1 MKFSMGKSAAVLAAL
16 AVATTGAAMFNQT
29 KAQASTV
36 ATVHSSSIALLYNSK
51 GQVLRNRALASNS
64 AWAVGKIVTIN
75 NETMYQVA
83 TDEYLKASDSSL
95 NGQTQSSKLVGTTT
109 TQLNL
114 YNSKD
119 GAMSSRALAKGSGW
133 IVGKYIVNKDGQLFA
148 QVSTNEY
155 ADATKMSFNMALP
168 EPTYVADFG
177 NSSNF
182 NVHDASKDENFNS
195 ENTNNNTNTN
205 TNTSTDDSLA
215 TGTIING
222 DAPMYFTQTKG
233 DVQKYRVLKNGSKW
247 QVDRAIKD
255 VDGNVYYEVALGDF
269 ISADHMTVNKSV
281 DTMTIDS
288 KFSGYLGAK
297 DDTTDTSTDTNQT
310 PETTTPTNDVA
321 SIQAA
326 LLDSINKER
335 ATKGI
340 APLTQ
345 TAALTDTAQVR
356 AKEISTKFDHQR
368 PDGTMCYTAFPS
380 NGGYEAENIAMGY
393 TGTPEQMAESLMQSF
408 REETGEYNH
417 YTNLMDFHMTH
428 VGLGVYNSNGTYY
441 LAEDF
446 MS

>member
-1 MKFSMGKSAAVLAAL
+1 KSAAVLAAL
-16 AVATTGAAMFNQT
+16 AVATTGAAMYNQT

-247 QVDRAIKD
+247 QVDRA
-255 VDGNVYYEVALGDF
+255 
-269 ISADHMTVNKSV
+269 
-281 DTMTIDS
+281 
-288 KFSGYLGAK
+288 
-297 DDTTDTSTDTNQT
+297 
-310 PETTTPTNDVA
+310 
-321 SIQAA
+321 
-326 LLDSINKER
+326 
-335 ATKGI
+335 
-340 APLTQ
+340 
-345 TAALTDTAQVR
+345 
-356 AKEISTKFDHQR
+356 
-368 PDGTMCYTAFPS
+368 
-380 NGGYEAENIAMGY
+380 
-393 TGTPEQMAESLMQSF
+393 
-408 REETGEYNH
+408 
-417 YTNLMDFHMTH
+417 
-428 VGLGVYNSNGTYY
+428 
-441 LAEDF
+441 
-446 MS
+446 

>member
-51 GQVLRNRALASNS
+51 GQVLRNRALAANS

-119 GAMSSRALAKGSGW
+119 DAMSSRALAKGSSW
-133 IVGKYIVNKDGQLFA
+133 VVGKYIVNKDGQLFA

-195 ENTNNNTNTN
+195 ENTNNNTNT
-205 TNTSTDDSLA
+205 STDDSLA

-222 DAPMYFTQTKG
+222 DAPVYFTQTKG

-281 DTMTIDS
+281 DTMTINS

-340 APLTQ
+340 APVTQ
-345 TAALTDTAQVR
+345 TAALDNTAQIR
-356 AKEISTKFDHQR
+356 AKEISIDFSHQR
-368 PDGTMCYTAFPS
+368 PGGGDCFTAFPA
-380 NGGYEAENIAMGY
+380 GGSYEAENIAMGY
-393 TGTPEQMAESLMQSF
+393 TGTPAQMAESLMQSF

-417 YTNLMDFHMTH
+417 YTNLMDSHMTQ

-441 LAEDF
+441 LVEDF
-446 MS
+446 MG

>member
-51 GQVLRNRALASNS
+51 GQTLTNRALAPNS

-75 NETMYQVA
+75 NQTMYQVA
-83 TDEYLKASDSSL
+83 TDEYLSASDSSL
-95 NGQTQSSKLVGTTT
+95 NGQTQSNKLVGTTT

-119 GAMSSRALAKGSGW
+119 GAMSSRALAKNSAW

-177 NSSNF
+177 ISSNF
-182 NVHDASKDENFNS
+182 NVHDASKDENFNN
-195 ENTNNNTNTN
+195 EN
-205 TNTSTDDSLA
+205 TNTSKDDSMA
-215 TGTIING
+215 VGTIVNG

-255 VDGNVYYEVALGDF
+255 VNGNVYYEVALGDF
-269 ISADHMTVNKSV
+269 ISADHITVNKPV
-281 DTMTIDS
+281 DTMTINV
-288 KFSGYLGAK
+288 KFPGYLGMK
-297 DDTTDTSTDTNQT
+297 DSTTTDNNQTSNNTTSTS
-310 PETTTPTNDVA
+310 DVA

-326 LLDSINKER
+326 LLKSINNER

-340 APLTQ
+340 APVTQ
-345 TAALTDTAQVR
+345 TAALDNTAQIR
-356 AKEISTKFDHQR
+356 AKEISIDFSHQR
-368 PDGTMCYTAFPS
+368 PGGGDCFTAFPAG
-380 NGGYEAENIAMGY
+380 GGYEAENIAEGY
-393 TGTPEQMAESLMQSF
+393 TGTPSQMAESLMESF
-408 REETGEYNH
+408 RAEDYAPSH
-417 YTNLMDFHMTH
+417 YTNLMNSHMTQ

-441 LAEDF
+441 LVEDF

>member
-1 MKFSMGKSAAVLAAL
+1 MGKSAAVLAVL
-16 AVATTGAAMFNQT
+16 AVATTGTAMFNQT

-51 GQVLRNRALASNS
+51 GQVLRNRALAANS

-95 NGQTQSSKLVGTTT
+95 NGQTQSNKLVGTTT

-119 GAMSSRALAKGSGW
+119 GAMSSRALAKGSSW

-195 ENTNNNTNTN
+195 ENTNNN

-281 DTMTIDS
+281 DTMTINS

-340 APLTQ
+340 APVTQ
-345 TAALTDTAQVR
+345 TVALDNTAQIR
-356 AKEISTKFDHQR
+356 AKEISTDFSHQR
-368 PDGTMCYTAFPS
+368 PGGSDCFTAFPA
-380 NGGYEAENIAMGY
+380 GGSYEAENIAMGY
-393 TGTPEQMAESLMQSF
+393 TGTPAQMAESLMESF
-408 REETGEYNH
+408 RAEDYTPNH
-417 YTNLMDFHMTH
+417 YTNLMDSHMTQ

-441 LAEDF
+441 LVEDF
-446 MS
+446 MG

>member
-51 GQVLRNRALASNS
+51 GQTLTNRALAPNS

-75 NETMYQVA
+75 NQTMYQVA
-83 TDEYLKASDSSL
+83 TDEYLSASDSSL
-95 NGQTQSSKLVGTTT
+95 NGQTQSNKLVGTTT

-119 GAMSSRALAKGSGW
+119 GAMSSRALAKNSAW

-177 NSSNF
+177 ISSNF
-182 NVHDASKDENFNS
+182 NVHDASKDENFNN
-195 ENTNNNTNTN
+195 EN
-205 TNTSTDDSLA
+205 TNTSKDNSMA
-215 TGTIING
+215 VGTIVNG

-255 VDGNVYYEVALGDF
+255 VNGNVYYEVALGDF
-269 ISADHMTVNKSV
+269 ISADHITVNKPV
-281 DTMTIDS
+281 DTMTINV
-288 KFSGYLGAK
+288 KFPGYLGMK
-297 DDTTDTSTDTNQT
+297 DSTTTDNNQTSNNTTSTS
-310 PETTTPTNDVA
+310 DVA

-326 LLDSINKER
+326 LLKSINNER

-340 APLTQ
+340 APVTQ
-345 TAALTDTAQVR
+345 TAALDNTAQIR
-356 AKEISTKFDHQR
+356 AKEISTDFSHQR
-368 PDGTMCYTAFPS
+368 PGGGDCFTAFPAG
-380 NGGYEAENIAMGY
+380 GGYEAENIAEGY
-393 TGTPEQMAESLMQSF
+393 TGTPSQMAESLMESF
-408 REETGEYNH
+408 RAEDYTPSH
-417 YTNLMDFHMTH
+417 YTNLMNSHMTQ
-428 VGLGVYNSNGTYY
+428 VGLGVYNIS
-441 LAEDF
+441 
-446 MS
+446 

>member
-51 GQVLRNRALASNS
+51 GQTLTNRALAPNS

-75 NETMYQVA
+75 NQTMYQVA
-83 TDEYLKASDSSL
+83 TDEYLSASDSSL
-95 NGQTQSSKLVGTTT
+95 NGQTQSNKLVGTTT

-119 GAMSSRALAKGSGW
+119 GAMSSRALAKNSAW

-177 NSSNF
+177 ISSNF
-182 NVHDASKDENFNS
+182 NVHDASKDENFNN
-195 ENTNNNTNTN
+195 EN
-205 TNTSTDDSLA
+205 TNTSKDNSMA
-215 TGTIING
+215 VGTIVNG

-255 VDGNVYYEVALGDF
+255 VNGNVYYEVALGDF
-269 ISADHMTVNKSV
+269 ISADHITVNKPV
-281 DTMTIDS
+281 DTMTINV
-288 KFSGYLGAK
+288 KFPGYLGMK
-297 DDTTDTSTDTNQT
+297 DSTTTDNNQTSNNTTSTS
-310 PETTTPTNDVA
+310 DVA

-326 LLDSINKER
+326 LLKSINNER

-340 APLTQ
+340 APVTQ
-345 TAALTDTAQVR
+345 TAALDNTAQIR
-356 AKEISTKFDHQR
+356 AKEISTKFSHQR
-368 PDGTMCYTAFPS
+368 PGGGDCFSAFPAG
-380 NGGYEAENIAMGY
+380 GGYEAENIAEGY
-393 TGTPEQMAESLMQSF
+393 TGTPAQMVESLMEAF
-408 REETGEYNH
+408 RAEDYASSH
-417 YTNLMDFHMTH
+417 YTNLMDSHMTQ

-441 LAEDF
+441 LVEDF